1 MPSNLSLFG
10 IFLLIGA
17 VPIAI
22 KSTRRIGVYRQSQA
36 WPKVQATVTRSFV
49 REGADGDGTSQLP
62 EFVFRYTVVGVEYT
76 SGLHTEGTPFPGN
89 EADVRQMLKR
99 FPVGSTVQAAVEPAD
114 PSHAILDT
122 GFPNAWNV
130 LRCASLAAF
139 VVGLA
144 MMFGELFLAK

>member
-1 MPSNLSLFG
+1 MPSTLSLFG
-10 IFLLIGA
+10 VSLLIGV

-22 KSTRRIGVYRQSQA
+22 KSTRRIGAYRQSQT
-36 WPKVQATVTRSFV
+36 WPKVHATVTRSFV
-49 REGADGDGTSQLP
+49 RDGADGDGTSHLP
-62 EFVFRYTVVGVEYT
+62 EFAFRYTVAGVEYT
-76 SGLHTEGTPFPGN
+76 SSLHTQGTPFPGN

-130 LRCASLAAF
+130 LRRASLVAF

-144 MMFGELFLAK
+144 ITFAEWVLAK